1 MSAGMEPNY
10 CVARAGFEIGGALIH
25 VTEEIWMV
33 NFQPMQ
39 ETPYHRHSA
48 AYAFGRRGIF
58 CAVLVGLVAL
68 PTHGQLVKNRVIRR
82 DIQFPTAS
90 WNIPIDALPVLN
102 ELCTDLANRDNYRI
116 MLIGNT
122 DSVGNNAYNTDL
134 SRKRALAVREHLIA
148 CGAAEERFTLEARSF
163 HDPKA
168 DNTTEEGKEKNR
180 RTTVAVTLLY
190 ASVSALE
197 PVENLRPGSTFDL
210 QVLFKF
216 NTAELL
222 PGAAQNLDQLI
233 VLLNAYPDLRF
244 ELFGWVA
251 IHQRDGTD
259 LSGDRAKAVYD
270 HLEKRGI
277 APERMQHKGM
287 GGAGCTDSRMLDKCR
302 RVEIAITRNP
312 YLLESPTVKPAK

>member
-1 MSAGMEPNY
+1 VFTG
-10 CVARAGFEIGGALIH
+10 LIA
-25 VTEEIWMV
+25 I
-33 NFQPMQ
+33 
-39 ETPYHRHSA
+39 
-48 AYAFGRRGIF
+48 
-58 CAVLVGLVAL
+58 

-82 DIQFPTAS
+82 DIQFPTAN
-90 WNIPIDALPVLN
+90 WTIPVEAVPVLN

-122 DSVGNNAYNTDL
+122 DSVGNNGYNTEL
-134 SRKRALAVREHLIA
+134 SRKRAIAVREHLIA
-148 CGAAEERFTLEARSF
+148 CGAAEERFNLEARSF

-168 DNTTEEGKEKNR
+168 NNATEEGKEKNR
-180 RTTVAVTLLY
+180 RTTVVLTLLY

-216 NTAELL
+216 KTAELL
-222 PGAAQNLDQLI
+222 PGATQNLDQLI

-251 IHQRDGTD
+251 IHQRDGND

-270 HLEKRGI
+270 YLAERGI

-287 GGAGCTDSRMLDKCR
+287 GGAGCTDSRMLEKCR

-312 YLLESPTVKPAK
+312 YLLENPLTKPTK